1 MSYNAIIELRR
12 YHLDQ
17 FLSCE
22 LLSQEIFDAAED
34 ILMSE
39 GAQSMKTFMQHG
51 TTSVYEHVVSV
62 TIVSLIIA
70 SSLDMFFSAFSKKR
84 IDRRSLIRGGLLHDY
99 FLYDWHIYSK
109 KHEWHGF
116 THAGCAL
123 SNSNRDFKL
132 NGIEQDIIK
141 KHMFPLNILP
151 PAYLESAIVCMA
163 DKWCAMC
170 ETFHIDIS
178 SILLYRLNMM
188 YALRNGTMVY
198 IMKSQIEA
206 NNVFLSTMMDRI
218 NSEVSAS

>member
-62 TIVSLIIA
+62 TRVSRIIA

-99 FLYDWHIYSK
+99 FLYD
-109 KHEWHGF
+109 
-116 THAGCAL
+116 
-123 SNSNRDFKL
+123 
-132 NGIEQDIIK
+132 
-141 KHMFPLNILP
+141 
-151 PAYLESAIVCMA
+151 
-163 DKWCAMC
+163 
-170 ETFHIDIS
+170 
-178 SILLYRLNMM
+178 
-188 YALRNGTMVY
+188 
-198 IMKSQIEA
+198 
-206 NNVFLSTMMDRI
+206 
-218 NSEVSAS
+218 